1 MSAIHER
8 SLQLNDLVLLHCSR
22 TENLVQFV
30 DMMLHQCL
38 LLLSNNDASNLVRCM
53 TCVLAKPALCILAAL
68 LGATVDQG
76 AVTSPPNF

>member
-22 TENLVQFV
+22 TENLVQV
-30 DMMLHQCL
+30 DMMLHQSL
-38 LLLSNNDASNLVRCM
+38 LLLSNNDASNLVRRM
-53 TCVLAKPALCILAAL
+53 TCVLGQPALCILAAL